1 MKVARTETEL
11 RDALRQSRARAR
23 SIGFVPTMGALHA
36 GHLSLVAAARAETDV
51 VVLSIFVNPLQFGPT
66 EDLAAYPRPEERDL
80 QLAEEAGVDV
90 AFVPPVSEMYRPGRS
105 TTVSVAGPAVALEGV
120 ARPGHFDGVAT
131 IVAKLFNQV
140 QPDRA
145 YFGQKDAQ
153 QVAVIKAMV
162 RDLSIPVEVVVCPT
176 VREPDGLA
184 LSSRN
189 TYLVGSER
197 AAATV
202 LWRALQAGSRA
213 VEEGASWEV
222 AEKTME
228 QVVAG
233 EAGVSLEYA
242 RAVDPETF
250 EAPASGRPALLVI
263 AARVGRA
270 RLIDNLP
277 IVGS

>member
-11 RDALRQSRARAR
+11 RGALRGSRARGR
-23 SIGFVPTMGALHA
+23 SIGFVPTMGALHP

-51 VVLSIFVNPLQFGPT
+51 VVLSIFVNPLQFGPS
-66 EDLAAYPRPEERDL
+66 EDLAAYPRPEGRDL
-80 QLAEEAGVDV
+80 QLAEQAGVDV
-90 AFVPPVSEMYRPGRS
+90 AFLPPVSEMYRPGRS
-105 TTVSVAGPAVALEGV
+105 TTLSLAGPAVVLEGA

-131 IVAKLFNQV
+131 VVAKLFNQV

-189 TYLVGSER
+189 AYLVGSER
-197 AAATV
+197 TAATV

-213 VEEGASWEV
+213 VEEGAAWEV

-250 EAPASGRPALLVI
+250 EPASGRAALLVI

-277 IVGS
+277 IARS